1 MLPAA
6 IILSVVFTSL
16 GFVVTSGNAKYI
28 LSGYN
33 TMSEADR
40 AKMDIEGYLRFFK
53 RFHIALGTTLIAGY
67 LILSFINI
75 NWAGIFMIMYPL
87 LAYVFL
93 IAKGNQFYKGT
104 KGQKVGTYVGM
115 SILLVVAIVVGIQ
128 FRGGLSNN
136 EISLAGNAL
145 EIRGGYGI
153 KLQKDEITE
162 ISIVPNIPPI
172 SFRSNGFSAGDF
184 SKGTFKTIDGRMV
197 KLFINK
203 KANPFLLIRT
213 KTDEIYYSSDEVP
226 TSELYE
232 KIKLWKSR

>member
-93 IAKGNQFYKGT
+93 IAKGNQFYKGS
-104 KGQKVGTYVGM
+104 KGQKVGTYIGM
-115 SILLVVAIVVGIQ
+115 AIIVVVAVAVGIQ
-128 FRGGLSNN
+128 LHSSFRNSEINLS
-136 EISLAGNAL
+136 ADVL
-145 EIRGGYGI
+145 EIKGIYGF
-153 KLQKDEITE
+153 KLKKEDVSEIT
-162 ISIVPNIPPI
+162 IVPEIPSI
-172 SFRSNGFSAGDF
+172 SFKSNGFAAGDF
-184 SKGTFKTIDGRMV
+184 SKGSFKTRDGRIV

>member
-53 RFHIALGTTLIAGY
+53 GFHIALGTTLIAGY

-93 IAKGNQFYKGT
+93 IAKGNQFYKGS
-104 KGQKVGTYVGM
+104 KGQKVGTYIGM
-115 SILLVVAIVVGIQ
+115 AIIVVVAVAVGIQ
-128 FRGGLSNN
+128 LHSSFRNSEINLS
-136 EISLAGNAL
+136 ADVL
-145 EIRGGYGI
+145 EIKGIYGF
-153 KLQKDEITE
+153 KLKKEDVSEIT
-162 ISIVPNIPPI
+162 IVPEIPSI
-172 SFRSNGFSAGDF
+172 SFKSNGFSAGDF
-184 SKGTFKTIDGRMV
+184 SKGSFKTIGWQDCQT
-197 KLFINK
+197 F
-203 KANPFLLIRT
+203 
-213 KTDEIYYSSDEVP
+213 YQ
-226 TSELYE
+226 
-232 KIKLWKSR
+232 